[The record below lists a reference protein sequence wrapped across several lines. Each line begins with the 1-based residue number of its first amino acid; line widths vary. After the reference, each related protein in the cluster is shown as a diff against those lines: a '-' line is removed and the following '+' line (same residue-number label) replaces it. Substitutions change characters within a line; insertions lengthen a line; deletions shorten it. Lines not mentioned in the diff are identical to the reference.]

1 MMDWLLDT
9 LLWTAGLIA
18 LVLLIRRPVARCFGP
33 QIAYA
38 LWAIPALR
46 LLMPPVELPAWLNP
60 APQEA
65 TPAATFAD
73 SGTAESASGDFLFTI
88 VQPQA
93 PAATLGRLDAAPGL
107 LMPTTPM
114 PILEIGISV
123 WLVGAALFLWLR
135 FAAYFRLRRELL
147 EDAREVGRYGRVRLL
162 ETSGTSTPLAFGVV
176 DPVVALPHGFMAQA
190 DITARNLAL
199 AHELSHHSAR
209 DLLANMI
216 VQPLF
221 ALHWFNPLGR
231 YGWLA
236 MRRDQEAACD
246 ARVMAEKA
254 PEERAVYASLI
265 TTFAAGP
272 KFALAAPMA
281 CPVLGEKS
289 IIHRL
294 RSLKMSN
301 MSSRR
306 RIAGRVMVGAAVLA
320 LPLTASISYAE
331 GTVPAAPPAPLALG
345 APLPPAPPAPPVPPA
360 MLQAA
365 AIEAIDPGASQEQLD
380 AIEEEIELEEE
391 RIEAEVERAEELAER
406 AEERTERARERAHER
421 AERSRERAQ
430 RSQTRSIQIRRSV
443 EMNGRLSDAEVEE
456 IMVDVRLGLAEADA
470 AMAEAHREIKL
481 ARIDIEDATTKVKMK
496 CRSGQDEPAEVV
508 EHNNGRKT
516 VYLCQAKVMAK
527 ALEGLRE
534 ARKALESNAEIQGNL
549 RSQLLETLD
558 EQIRDWERTN
568 QS

>member
-18 LVLLIRRPVARCFGP
+18 LVLLIRRPVAHWFGP

-60 APQEA
+60 APQEVA
-65 TPAATFAD
+65 PAATFAD
-73 SGTAESASGDFLFTI
+73 ARPTEAASGDFLFTI
-88 VQPQA
+88 VQPHA
-93 PAATLGRLDAAPGL
+93 PAATLGRLDAAPSL

-114 PILEIGISV
+114 PILEICISV
-123 WLVGAALFLWLR
+123 WLVGAAIFLWLR
-135 FAAYFRLRRELL
+135 FSAYFRLRRELL
-147 EDAREVGRYGRVRLL
+147 EDAREVGRCGRVRLL
-162 ETSGTSTPLAFGVV
+162 ESSGASAPLAFGVI
-176 DPVVALPHGFMAQA
+176 DPVVALPQGFMAQA
-190 DITARNLAL
+190 DITARNMAL

-306 RIAGRVMVGAAVLA
+306 RIAGRALVGAAVLA

-331 GTVPAAPPAPLALG
+331 GTVPAAPPAP
-345 APLPPAPPAPPVPPA
+345 PAPPA
-360 MLQAA
+360 MLQAG

-430 RSQTRSIQIRRSV
+430 RSQSRSIQIRRSV
-443 EMNGRLSDAEVEE
+443 ESNAHLSDEEVEE

-470 AMAEAHREIKL
+470 AIAEARREIKL
-481 ARIDIEDATTKVKMK
+481 ARIDIENAKTKVKMK
-496 CRSGQDEPAEVV
+496 CRSGQKEPAAVV
-508 EHNNGRKT
+508 EHGNGHQT

-534 ARKALESNAEIQGNL
+534 ARKALADNSEIQGKL
-549 RSQLLETLD
+549 RSQLLDTLD

-568 QS
+568 AS